1 MHYSHPI
8 ELKNNIFQAIEGL
21 KLSLFPLH
29 ENEGQRS
36 SVKRRNPNLVTISLS
51 NFEHAPLH
59 DLVFIERHILDLL
72 MEENM
77 DKDHTTLEIQGK
89 RIRLIYT
96 TKFEFNHRAHGKKE
110 THWPKHINTLWNDIL
125 TGSNQDE
132 YNAFDYDGKK
142 PIYISEEL

>member
-1 MHYSHPI
+1 M
-8 ELKNNIFQAIEGL
+8 
-21 KLSLFPLH
+21 H